1 MQYNSTSR
9 RYAIGRVPQPD
20 YVTASAAAF
29 VGGQPKNFV
38 EQVVTDEP
46 FSKLEP
52 KTETNKGHS
61 TGNRFPT
68 EQWINE
74 WDNTFG
80 YSFQASSQNL
90 GRYLLAAFGSVTTTQ
105 LVAGVNQ
112 HLFKPL
118 DFNGTQQLPV
128 YSILE
133 QLAPNSNGINNLLP
147 SMCCESLDLTGE
159 GKGRITGQV
168 AWRGSG
174 EIVKPSGVTWATQ
187 VELTQGTQNFFRKAE
202 SSILIGEH
210 PNNANVES
218 LGCKIESWK
227 FGVKNSLM
235 ADEGYRDGCP
245 RWKDANDHEKGV
257 YRSELLMQDQSFETS
272 YVLRLRQNSPEHAA
286 LEAQTPLEVQI
297 VLAGKTISGIYYH
310 KLTLTHYLVK
320 YKAVEVGSANGMVT
334 VSVTP
339 EILYSVGDNNILTA
353 ELINNVAS
361 YLV

>member
-1 MQYNSTSR
+1 MPFNSTSR
-9 RYAIGRVPQPD
+9 RYAIGRVPQVD
-20 YVTASAAAF
+20 YVTATAGVA
-29 VGGQPKNFV
+29 GPPKNFV

-80 YSFQASSQNL
+80 YSFQVSSQNI
-90 GRYLLAAFGSVTTTQ
+90 GRHLLAAFGSVTTTQ
-105 LVAGVNQ
+105 LVAGVNR

-133 QLAPNSNGINNLLP
+133 QLSPAAGGINNLLP
-147 SMCCESLDLTGE
+147 SMCCESLDLAGE
-159 GKGRITGQV
+159 GKGRITAQV

-174 EIVKPSGVTWATQ
+174 QIIKPSGVTWETH

-202 SSILIGEH
+202 SSIAIGDF
-210 PNNANVES
+210 PNNANVS
-218 LGCKIESWK
+218 NLACNIESWK
-227 FGVKNSLM
+227 FGIKNSLM

-257 YRSELLMQDQSFETS
+257 FRSDLLMQDQSFETS
-272 YVLRLRQNSPEHAA
+272 YVLRLRQNSPEHVA
-286 LEAQTPLEVQI
+286 LENQSPLEIAIALTGKQI
-297 VLAGKTISGIYYH
+297 VAPHNH
-310 KLTLTHYLVK
+310 KLTLYHYFAK
-320 YKAVEVGSANGMVT
+320 YKMVEVGSANGIVIAT
-334 VSVTP
+334 VTP
-339 EILYSVGDNNILTA
+339 ESLFSVTDNEIITA
-353 ELINNVAS
+353 ELINNIDS